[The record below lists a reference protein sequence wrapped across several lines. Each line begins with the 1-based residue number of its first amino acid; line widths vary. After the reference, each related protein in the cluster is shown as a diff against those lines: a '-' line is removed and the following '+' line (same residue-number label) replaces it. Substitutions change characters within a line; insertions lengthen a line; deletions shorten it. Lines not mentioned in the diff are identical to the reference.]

1 MAIPFLGGET
11 LVGLSVAVIP
21 TVLVVSETVPVKLF
35 LLVMMIVDVCELPCR
50 IVSVEGLAEME

>member
-11 LVGLSVAVIP
+11 LVGLSAAVIT
-21 TVLVVSETVPVKLF
+21 TVLTVSETVPVKLF
-35 LLVMMIVDVCELPCR
+35 LLVMTIVDVCELPYR